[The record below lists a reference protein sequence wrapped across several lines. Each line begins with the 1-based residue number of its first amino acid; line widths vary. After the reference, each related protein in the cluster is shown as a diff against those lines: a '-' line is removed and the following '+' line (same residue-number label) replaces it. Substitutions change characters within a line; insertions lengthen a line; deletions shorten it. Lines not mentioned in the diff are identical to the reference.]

1 MIIIMSM
8 RRSRFELHANILETV
23 RRGINKPTKIMYN
36 LGLAWTPLTQL
47 LKSLEDQG
55 LVDVSYPNGDKKKGR
70 KIYSVTEKGAFF
82 LSYFNKAKD
91 LMELETSSG
100 LPNV

>member
-1 MIIIMSM
+1 MSM
-8 RRSRFELHANILETV
+8 RRSRLELHADILETIQG
-23 RRGINKPTKIMYN
+23 GINKPTRIMYN
-36 LGLAWTPLTQL
+36 RGIDWTSLTQL
-47 LKSLEDQG
+47 LQSLMDQG
-55 LVDVSYPNGDKKKGR
+55 FVDVSFHDEANKKGR